1 MTVTATVPPGITA
14 TTDVDAL
21 GRFTLSGIPVGDLR
35 LEFSLSG
42 VTASL
47 LIPGIGPGETIE
59 LAVTVDGTT
68 ATIESLH
75 RTGGGGLVELDGRI
89 SELDVVARTLQVAG
103 VVVFVP
109 NAALIVED
117 DGQTLSFDAL
127 SLGDTVEVSGTSD
140 GIVIV
145 ADRVNRVA
153 QATQSPVSVEGFVIN
168 LAGSCP
174 TLTFSVGTTMV
185 STSGAT
191 FFDDVPCVDIQ
202 NGLSVEVTGHLVA
215 GGVLEALS
223 VDVDTVALEG
233 LVTMVTGTT
242 CLSVAFMVGATPV
255 SADSATRFVDGLCA
269 DIVDG
274 VRVQITGVMEGGG
287 VRALEVRL
295 LDPVVSVRG
304 NILGLSGT
312 CPVRS
317 FAINGTPVTTSATT
331 AFLPVGS
338 GCADLTEGMGVEVE
352 GRLLAGTLRAET
364 ITVDAEKTGQSES
377 SSIEGILDWVV
388 GKAPDLVLLVD
399 SVSVMTSTSTRVT
412 RRGQTQTLASLV
424 VGQRVH
430 VVGDRSPVGTLDAR
444 KIQIKDDAEGGLV
457 GLEGKVS
464 GLRGECPAVTFV
476 INGVKVVT
484 DDLTRFDGSVC
495 AALRNGQRVTVSGL
509 VQADGTVAALT
520 VDAEPTNEHDT
531 DENDGDSDDE
541 ETNGNGN
548 GKGKGKGND
557 KDTDGDDEDDDEDED
572 DDDADDD
579 KDDNGKSKGKGND
592 KGKK

>member
-1 MTVTATVPPGITA
+1 MNLTNRCDLFRRCPIRVMVTPLLLVLLVLGSAACDNASPTAPSRVTPSPTPRLSVQTAAQPSSSSFSSVSRSRASARTQFGATTSNGATVTGVVNGGAAVPQGVVSFASTMTVTAIASGFTA

-21 GRFTLSGIPVGDLR
+21 GRFTLSGIPVGALW

-59 LAVTVDGTT
+59 LAVTVVGTT
-68 ATIESLH
+68 ATIETLL

-202 NGLSVEVTGHLVA
+202 NGLSVEVTGPLVA
-215 GGVLEALS
+215 GILEALS
-223 VDVDTVALEG
+223 VDVVTVALEG

-242 CLSVAFMVGATPV
+242 CPSVAFMVGATPV

-274 VRVQITGVMEGGG
+274 VRVQITGVMEEGS
-287 VRALEVRL
+287 VRAFEVRL
-295 LDPVVSVRG
+295 LDPVVSV
-304 NILGLSGT
+304 
-312 CPVRS
+312 
-317 FAINGTPVTTSATT
+317 
-331 AFLPVGS
+331 
-338 GCADLTEGMGVEVE
+338 
-352 GRLLAGTLRAET
+352 
-364 ITVDAEKTGQSES
+364 
-377 SSIEGILDWVV
+377 
-388 GKAPDLVLLVD
+388 
-399 SVSVMTSTSTRVT
+399 
-412 RRGQTQTLASLV
+412 
-424 VGQRVH
+424 
-430 VVGDRSPVGTLDAR
+430 
-444 KIQIKDDAEGGLV
+444 
-457 GLEGKVS
+457 
-464 GLRGECPAVTFV
+464 
-476 INGVKVVT
+476 
-484 DDLTRFDGSVC
+484 
-495 AALRNGQRVTVSGL
+495 
-509 VQADGTVAALT
+509 
-520 VDAEPTNEHDT
+520 
-531 DENDGDSDDE
+531 
-541 ETNGNGN
+541 
-548 GKGKGKGND
+548 
-557 KDTDGDDEDDDEDED
+557 
-572 DDDADDD
+572 
-579 KDDNGKSKGKGND
+579 
-592 KGKK
+592 